1 MHLDP
6 DTHRMSA
13 IVLAGDR
20 TKEDSLIN
28 HTDAGCKA
36 LIDIDGE
43 PMVRRVIAALKASQV
58 VKRIVLSGPQAD
70 ELASD
75 APLSKWVDAGEI
87 DWQAPQ
93 ATPSTSAYNAMQS
106 LPQDE
111 SVLLTTA
118 DHPLLTPEIVDAFGR
133 QSLAD
138 DVDVTVGL
146 APHALVQ
153 EAYPDM
159 KKTVLRFSDGEF
171 CGCNLFAFLTPE
183 GRRLANYWRKIE
195 QQRKKPLIV
204 IGLLGWWAVLRYRFG
219 MLSLEEAVAKL
230 SKRLG
235 LRLRVVILPYANA
248 AVDVDSISDLVMVR
262 GSFDKLRAE
271 DL

>member
-6 DTHRMSA
+6 ETHHMTT

-28 HTDAGCKA
+28 HSGVNCKA
-36 LIDIDGE
+36 LIDIDGT
-43 PMVRRVIAALKASQV
+43 PMVRRVINALQSSKV
-58 VKRIVLSGPQAD
+58 IDKIVLAGPQAS

-75 APLSKWVDAGEI
+75 RTLSEWVEEGKVE
-87 DWQAPQ
+87 WRPPEHS
-93 ATPSTSAYNAMQS
+93 PSTSAYEAMHS
-106 LPQDE
+106 LDLE
-111 SVLLTTA
+111 ERVLLTTA

-146 APHALVQ
+146 APYALVQ

-159 KKTVLRFSDGEF
+159 KKTVLRFADGEF
-171 CGCNLFAFLTPE
+171 CGCNLFAFVTPE
-183 GRRLANYWRKIE
+183 GRRAASFWRKIE
-195 QQRKKPLIV
+195 QQRKKPLVV
-204 IGLLGWWAVLRYRFG
+204 IGLLGWWAVLRYRLG
-219 MLSLEEAVAKL
+219 LLPLEEALAKL

-248 AVDVDSISDLVMVR
+248 AVDVDSISDLAMVR
-262 GSFDKLRAE
+262 RSFSRAAVVE
-271 DL
+271 D